1 VQDRGEY
8 WIFQCQPWR
17 FHGRCLVAEGEDIM
31 SKFSIA
37 LMLASVFAST
47 TFAAAPADT
56 QTPRTK
62 REAANA
68 WTEAGLEKVNVKGLD
83 LVYAQP
89 GSSLAGYSKVLLHPI
104 SVAFQR
110 NWERQTTPGS
120 RTPIRAKDS
129 QRIKDRLS
137 TLVREELA
145 KELGQGGYQIVEAA
159 ADDVLEVDMSIVD
172 LKITAPDI
180 PAANVRTFAVSAG
193 EMTLVAELRD
203 SASGDLIMRVF
214 DRAQARESF
223 SPQRITNVENAAE
236 ARAAASGWA
245 KALRKELDLAKSVG
259 GKS

>member
-1 VQDRGEY
+1 
-8 WIFQCQPWR
+8 
-17 FHGRCLVAEGEDIM
+17 M

-37 LMLASVFAST
+37 LMLATLLAST
-47 TFAAAPADT
+47 AFAATPADT

-89 GSSLAGYSKVLLHPI
+89 GSSLAGYSKVMLHPI

-110 NWERQTTPGS
+110 NWERQATPSS

-137 TLVREELA
+137 ALVREELA

-159 ADDVLEVDMSIVD
+159 GDDVLEVDMSIVD
-172 LKITAPDI
+172 LKITAPDV
-180 PAANVRTFAVSAG
+180 PAAGRVETFAVSAG

-223 SPQRITNVENAAE
+223 SPQRITSVENAAE